1 MRDSPLAMNL
11 AKHVPKH
18 GFLWGLLLFILLFA
32 IVLIKPAPATL
43 PDTGELV
50 LDAET
55 GGVELG
61 PYIEYAPAAKEYTP
75 TEHANSI
82 GADPQLLAVTGWQRA
97 QADAISLGYQP
108 SAYWFRTRW
117 RTAASLGEQAWT
129 LVINNSHIDHIE
141 LRLFQNGEQ
150 IHHWQTGDALPYS
163 QRPIDH
169 PMFVFPITLQADSG
183 YQLYLRIQN
192 TEAMEL
198 PIRLLDQPHFTTF

>member
-55 GGVELG
+55 GDVELG

-82 GADPQLLAVTGWQRA
+82 GADPQLLAVTGW
-97 QADAISLGYQP
+97 
-108 SAYWFRTRW
+108 
-117 RTAASLGEQAWT
+117 
-129 LVINNSHIDHIE
+129 
-141 LRLFQNGEQ
+141 
-150 IHHWQTGDALPYS
+150 
-163 QRPIDH
+163 
-169 PMFVFPITLQADSG
+169 
-183 YQLYLRIQN
+183 
-192 TEAMEL
+192 
-198 PIRLLDQPHFTTF
+198 